1 MGELV
6 LKAHGM
12 PDMLVSLY
20 DQYKLIEPHRPWEG
34 EPDRAEWEDE
44 STGLQGRIIRNEITH
59 TLCGYVGV
67 TSGELVGVD
76 YNDLVMLGDGWDDY
90 SPHGGFTYS
99 GRDGDNRNV
108 WWFGFDTAH
117 ADDFLPGIFVKMRM
131 VGGVDGSKLIH
142 SIPTENYRTWEFVD
156 AEIRKVMEGIALGKY
171 RIEEEKGV

>member
-1 MGELV
+1 MLEI
-6 LKAHGM
+6 KAPGM

-34 EPDRAEWEDE
+34 EPDNAEWEDE
-44 STGLQGRIIRNEITH
+44 STGLHGRIVRNEITH

-76 YNDLVMLGDGWDDY
+76 YNDLVMDDY

-99 GRDGDNRNV
+99 GRDGDNCNV

-117 ADDFLPGIFVKMRM
+117 ADDFLPGIYIKMRM
-131 VGGVDGSKLIH
+131 VNH
-142 SIPTENYRTWEFVD
+142 SGKASWPTTENYRTWEFVD

-171 RIEEEKGV
+171 RIETEK

>member
-1 MGELV
+1 MLEI
-6 LKAHGM
+6 KAPGM

-34 EPDRAEWEDE
+34 EPDNAEWEDE
-44 STGLQGRIIRNEITH
+44 STGLHGRIVRNEITH

-76 YNDLVMLGDGWDDY
+76 YNDLVMDDY

-117 ADDFLPGIFVKMRM
+117 ADDFMPGLYIKMRM
-131 VGGVDGSKLIH
+131 VNH
-142 SIPTENYRTWEFVD
+142 SGKASWPTTENYRTWEFVD
-156 AEIRKVMEGIALGKY
+156 AEIRKVVEGIALGKY
-171 RIEEEKGV
+171 RIEEEKDE